1 MSFTHMAVWLKLL
14 PTLLPTVSFRCQ
26 RHGLASTHC
35 ALAAWSGRKLAHWGY
50 FIKDP
55 GWNIFDIFL
64 GAGCDCEEDCCWCT
78 ILTASRKGHPM
89 EFFIKLWR
97 SWIPSQQWDKSK
109 PRQPVRCWLA
119 AE

>member
-1 MSFTHMAVWLKLL
+1 MAVWRKPP
-14 PTLLPTVSFRCQ
+14 PTLLCSEGPRAVSPLLF
-26 RHGLASTHC
+26 RHGLAPTRC
-35 ALAAWSGRKLAHWGY
+35 ALAAWSGRRLAHGGY
-50 FIKDP
+50 IIKDP

-97 SWIPSQQWDKSK
+97 AWIPSQQWDKSK
-109 PRQPVRCWLA
+109 TRQPVRCWLA